1 MFVVATPAPPP
12 ILTTI
17 VMAKLPRSFSPLFLN
32 RRQAGKSQTQR
43 FIPAIHAI
51 ERLHRISSRAFH
63 QIVQGGDDH
72 HALLI
77 AIKLKADIA
86 VVTPRQ
92 NLWFGIA
99 IDAVTLFDQANERF
113 TLIHLAIKPP

>member
-1 MFVVATPAPPP
+1 M
-12 ILTTI
+12 
-17 VMAKLPRSFSPLFLN
+17 
-32 RRQAGKSQTQR
+32 QAGKGQTQR

-63 QIVQGGDDH
+63 EIVQGGDHH

-86 VVTPRQ
+86 VVAPRQ
-92 NLWFGIA
+92 NLWFGLA
-99 IDAVTLFDQANERF
+99 VDAVTLFDQANKRL
-113 TLIHLAIKPP
+113 TLIRLAIKPPQGTLIHALAHKDMGGDQYPAH